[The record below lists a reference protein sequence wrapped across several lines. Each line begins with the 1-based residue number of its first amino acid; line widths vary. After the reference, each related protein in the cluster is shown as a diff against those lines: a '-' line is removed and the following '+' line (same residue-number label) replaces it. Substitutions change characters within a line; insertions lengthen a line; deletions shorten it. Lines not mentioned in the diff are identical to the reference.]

1 MLSFGS
7 RFRVQVAASPSFFRR
22 WYSRIAAFPSRGRC
36 PVGADRA
43 LAVRK
48 RAGRSISSRRF
59 MKVPYPPLRGPPSPC
74 GEGLG
79 GATLRIDFYKGR
91 CPKVVSSH
99 QPLETT
105 HPCFQTTGF
114 KGFRWRLRR
123 LFLEDGILVSQPSP
137 LGEGAR
143 KGRIG

>member
-1 MLSFGS
+1 
-7 RFRVQVAASPSFFRR
+7 
-22 WYSRIAAFPSRGRC
+22 
-36 PVGADRA
+36 
-43 LAVRK
+43 
-48 RAGRSISSRRF
+48 

-91 CPKVVSSH
+91 CLKGVSSH

-105 HPCFQTTGF
+105 HPCIQTTGF

-123 LFLEDGILVSQPSP
+123 LLLEDGILVSQPSP
-137 LGEGAR
+137 LGEGR
-143 KGRIG
+143 PQGRIG